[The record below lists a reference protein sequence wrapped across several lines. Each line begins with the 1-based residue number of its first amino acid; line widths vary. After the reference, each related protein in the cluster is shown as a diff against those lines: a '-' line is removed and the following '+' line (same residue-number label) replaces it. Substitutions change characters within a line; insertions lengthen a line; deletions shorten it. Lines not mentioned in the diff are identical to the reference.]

1 MTVSAMKP
9 VGSSVRDQVSPE
21 EWAVRVDLAAFYR
34 LVARHDMDDL
44 VGTHISAR
52 VPGEPDHFLL
62 NPYGL
67 LFEEI
72 TASSLIKMNM
82 DGEVVLPGEGGH
94 PVNAAG
100 FTIHSAVQGAR
111 KDVVCAAHT
120 HTVPGMALSAI
131 DGELLPL
138 HQKAMRFYKRTSYHD
153 YEGVATDLD
162 ERERLV
168 RDLGENNAMVLRNH
182 GLLVC
187 GPSVRSTW
195 ALLYNMEKCCAA
207 QLAIEATG
215 AEVIVPSED
224 LCERTYHQFAR
235 MMQATK
241 SPLDGWELALRL
253 LDRADPTYKH

>member
-1 MTVSAMKP
+1 MTVSAMKSSA
-9 VGSSVRDQVSPE
+9 GSVRDQVSPE

-34 LVARHDMDDL
+34 LVAKNDMDDL

-52 VPGEPDHFLL
+52 VPGETEHFLL
-62 NPYGL
+62 NPYGM

-82 DGEVVLPGEGGH
+82 DGDVVLPGEGGH

-111 KDVVCAAHT
+111 TDVVCAAHT

-131 DGELLPL
+131 AEDLLPL

-168 RDLGENNAMVLRNH
+168 RDLGDNNAMVLRNH

-187 GPSVRSTW
+187 GPSVRSAW
-195 ALLYNMEKCCAA
+195 ALLYNMEKCCAV
-207 QLAIEATG
+207 QLAVEATG
-215 AEVIVPSED
+215 AEVIMPSSD
-224 LCERTYHQFAR
+224 LSESTYHQFAR
-235 MMQATK
+235 MMKATK
-241 SPLDGWELALRL
+241 SPLDGWDSALRL
-253 LDRADPTYKH
+253 LDREDPSYKH